1 MKKLIIAAA
10 AFAAV
15 LTGCIVMGVGFL
27 MTGGNWRE
35 LSTDRTVKDTEYI
48 DGYFDSLN
56 VRLSTFDLRIE
67 LSRDGKNRA
76 EISRSEKIDVT
87 LEIANGELTVRET
100 DNRRW
105 VDRISFFSFGESRV
119 TLYLTESAY
128 ESAYLHLSTGDVFVA
143 EDFTFGELS
152 IRVSTGDVI
161 SRARVSGSLTVKGT
175 TGSKTLSGVGSC
187 ESIRVD
193 GSTGDVS
200 IRDADCARMQIEG
213 NTSDVELHNIT
224 AEDIA
229 IGVNSGDIEM
239 KNVVAKGTLEAKTTT
254 GDIEFDRCDG
264 AEVVLKTTTGD
275 IEGSLLSGKMFDAA
289 TTTGNVRVPAGDR
302 TGGGCKAHTTSGD
315 IDITVK

>member
-15 LTGCIVMGVGFL
+15 LAGCIVMGVGFM

-35 LSTDRTVKDTEYI
+35 LGTESTVTYTEYF
-48 DGYFDSLN
+48 DGYFDSLS
-56 VRLSTFDLRIE
+56 VRLSTSDLHLE
-67 LSRDGKNRA
+67 LSQDGKNRA
-76 EISRSEKIDVT
+76 EISRNEKTDVT
-87 LEIANGELTVRET
+87 LKIANGELTIGET
-100 DNRRW
+100 DNRSW
-105 VDRISFFSFGESRV
+105 VDHIAFFSFGESRV

-143 EDFTFGELS
+143 EDFTFGDLS

-200 IRDADCARMQIEG
+200 IRDADCTTMQIGG
-213 NTSDVELHNIT
+213 NTSDVELNNI
-224 AEDIA
+224 AAGDIT
-229 IGVNSGDIEM
+229 IDVTSGDIEM
-239 KNVVAKGTLEAKTTT
+239 KNVVAKGTLEAKATT
-254 GDIEFDRCDG
+254 GNIEFDLCDG
-264 AEVVLKTTTGD
+264 AEVVFKTTTGD

-289 TTTGNVRVPAGDR
+289 ATTGDVRVPASDR
-302 TGGGCKAHTTSGD
+302 NGGECKVNTNSGD
-315 IDITVK
+315 IDITVR